1 MYSNITAIILAG
13 GESSRIGTD
22 KALLKINGESVI
34 EKIYKLLTNIFSE
47 IIIISNK
54 PDDFQFLTTKVY
66 KDIYP
71 HFGPLSGIHS
81 GLTNSMS
88 EQNFFIT
95 CDMPLITEEV
105 IRFIISNTNNA
116 DVTIAKSVSTLHTL
130 LGIYKKSCLPRAEE
144 LLRTANSQIN
154 NSTGKTKIKLFDLIN
169 SVDTDYIDLANENF
183 YNEDIFLNMNT
194 LEDYQKVKDILGS
207 DNKNPST
214 K

>member
-22 KALLKINGESVI
+22 KALLKINGELVI

-81 GLTNSMS
+81 GLTNSI
-88 EQNFFIT
+88 QNKIF
-95 CDMPLITEEV
+95 
-105 IRFIISNTNNA
+105 S
-116 DVTIAKSVSTLHTL
+116 
-130 LGIYKKSCLPRAEE
+130 LPA
-144 LLRTANSQIN
+144 IC
-154 NSTGKTKIKLFDLIN
+154 
-169 SVDTDYIDLANENF
+169 
-183 YNEDIFLNMNT
+183 
-194 LEDYQKVKDILGS
+194 
-207 DNKNPST
+207 P
-214 K
+214 